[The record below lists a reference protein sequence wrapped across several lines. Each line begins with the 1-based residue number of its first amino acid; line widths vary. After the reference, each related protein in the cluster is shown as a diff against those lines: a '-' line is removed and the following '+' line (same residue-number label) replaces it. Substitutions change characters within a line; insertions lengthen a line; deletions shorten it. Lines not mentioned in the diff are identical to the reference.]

1 MWRLRR
7 FSSGAGDGRR
17 IAGAFGV
24 VVKEE
29 VDSGGTCRRVVF
41 EFLRV
46 KVRQCFLLVKGCES
60 YGAKLKVRNFLV

>member
-46 KVRQCFLLVKGCES
+46 K
-60 YGAKLKVRNFLV
+60 YGMLRVLGRFNSVVGVYNSLNI